1 MSRLIRLVYSAYLS
15 PVNQKKM
22 TDLHH
27 LHMSWSSDIIPAKS
41 RYLKFRLLFDWFHGH
56 LMEPIT
62 ENLSLSKQNMFF
74 VEKESENCIS
84 TEL

>member
-1 MSRLIRLVYSAYLS
+1 MSRLIRLVYKAYMYLS

-22 TDLHH
+22 TDHHH

-62 ENLSLSKQNMFF
+62 EDLSLRKQNMFF
-74 VEKESENCIS
+74 VE
-84 TEL
+84 LYVH